1 MLVSTVFTL
10 FCRIMFFNSFLVIMA
25 DVELPFGYTAINHHH
40 HHHHHYRHRHR
51 HLRSIEG

>member
-40 HHHHHYRHRHR
+40 HHHYRHRHR
-51 HLRSIEG
+51 HLHSTEG